1 MGAILALVILLIRRY
16 VPETPRW
23 LMTHGRAG
31 EAEQIVAE
39 IEAVVNADTGLADL
53 PAPAGPPVL
62 LRRRHP
68 TGFGLVARIMF
79 GRYLAR
85 SALGLSLMIGQA
97 FLYNAIFFTYTLVLT
112 TFYRV
117 PAGAVGMSL
126 IPFAIGNVLG
136 PLLLGHL
143 FDTIGRRAM
152 IALTY
157 AVSGVLIVATGVL
170 FRHGGLTAAT
180 QTIAWSVV
188 FFFASAGASA
198 AYLTVS
204 EIFPLELRAM
214 AIAPERVLR
223 LSRGRYC
230 HGRVGAGGGMHRRAR
245 RAAAVG
251 SGRSAALGGGRGWRD
266 HGMAGRIE
274 SQGHRGAL
282 TGAAAASVRHAG
294 LTRSP
299 SVSRRRESPAPAW
312 QTRRAAAPRTPAP

>member
-1 MGAILALVILLIRRY
+1 LGWRLAFGMGAILALVILLIRRY

-126 IPFAIGNVLG
+126 IPFAIGNVLR

-214 AIAPERVLR
+214 AIAFFYAAGTAIGGISGPVLFGALIQTGSRQSVFYGYLVGGIAMAASALVEVCIGAPAERRPLEAVAR
-223 LSRGRYC
+223 PLSAVEEDG
-230 HGRVGAGGGMHRRAR
+230 GITAWPVGSRAR
-245 RAAAVG
+245 A
-251 SGRSAALGGGRGWRD
+251 
-266 HGMAGRIE
+266 
-274 SQGHRGAL
+274 
-282 TGAAAASVRHAG
+282 TGEH
-294 LTRSP
+294 
-299 SVSRRRESPAPAW
+299 
-312 QTRRAAAPRTPAP
+312 